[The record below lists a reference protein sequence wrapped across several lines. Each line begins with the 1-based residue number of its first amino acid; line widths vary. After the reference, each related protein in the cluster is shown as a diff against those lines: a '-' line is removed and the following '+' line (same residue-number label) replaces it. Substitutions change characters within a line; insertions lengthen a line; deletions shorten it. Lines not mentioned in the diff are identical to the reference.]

1 MGLNNHPG
9 NAQQLL
15 NGQLKQGADYFQKM
29 KINCPWFSRFIFFS
43 MFISKSVFYKIYAC
57 HFH

>member
-29 KINCPWFSRFIFFS
+29 KINCPWFSRFIFF
-43 MFISKSVFYKIYAC
+43 FNVYK
-57 HFH
+57 